1 VLGFLAD
8 SCCSPNLMPAAPSFD
23 PWLLLG
29 TGLTISLGHC
39 IGMCGPLVGAVA
51 MAQPA
56 AGRSARRLLPGFLLY
71 HLGRIGAYALI
82 GLALGLVGTAA
93 DLAGQ
98 GQWLRGGLSFA
109 VGLAMALLGLG
120 LAGWLPARRWVES
133 GRLAGFIVT
142 RFRGML
148 GRAGAGSR
156 LALGVANGFLPCGPV
171 YVVALGAMAAGSP
184 WRGAGAML
192 LFGAG
197 TLPVMLALSLGIG
210 RLSPRVQGRFNRVAA
225 VLVIAIAVQLL
236 LRGAAAFGWVEH
248 LKFGEFVIY

>member
-1 VLGFLAD
+1 MLGFLAD

-56 AGRSARRLLPGFLLY
+56 EGRSARRLLPGFLLY
-71 HLGRIGAYALI
+71 HFGRMLAYALI
-82 GLALGLVGTAA
+82 GLALGLVGSATS
-93 DLAGQ
+93 LAGQ
-98 GQWLRGGLSFA
+98 GQWLPGGLSFA
-109 VGLAMALLGLG
+109 VGLGMAVLGLG

-133 GRLAGFIVT
+133 RRVAGFVVT
-142 RFRGML
+142 RFRALVGRGGLFGKL
-148 GRAGAGSR
+148 G
-156 LALGVANGFLPCGPV
+156 LGVANGFLPCGPV
-171 YVVALGAMAAGSP
+171 YAVALGAMAAGSA

-197 TLPVMLALSLGIG
+197 TVPVMLALSLGVG

-225 VLVIAIAVQLL
+225 VLVMLIGVQLL
-236 LRGAAAFGWVEH
+236 LRGAAAFGWIGH
-248 LKFGEFVIY
+248 LKFGEFVVY